1 MSWTIKRDE
10 CQRIDT
16 FGLWCWRRLLRIP
29 LLVRRSNQSILKKP
43 TLNIHW
49 KDGCQA
55 EAAMIWPPDMKSKL
69 TGKNPGAG
77 KDQKQKRR
85 RECQRMRWLDS
96 IMDTM
101 DMNLSK
107 LWEIVEDREAWH
119 KQSVGSQRV
128 RHDLATEQKQDEKRH

>member
-1 MSWTIKRDE
+1 M
-10 CQRIDT
+10 
-16 FGLWCWRRLLRIP
+16 RIP

-107 LWEIVEDREAWH
+107 LWEIVEDREA
-119 KQSVGSQRV
+119 
-128 RHDLATEQKQDEKRH
+128 